1 MSVSLFVQI
10 VKNLGLLRLAET
22 RLAETT
28 IGRRPI
34 GRKPQLADVTI
45 SRNHDWPKAQIGRK
59 RAGGPPLARARY
71 GPPAHFRPILS
82 IFCSNLFLL
91 SVCYIPLQFYTL

>member
-1 MSVSLFVQI
+1 MVKDYTKMACNTFTFYFLFKIYIFTKNGQISLKYFSAS
-10 VKNLGLLRLAET
+10 LRFSGLLRLAET

-59 RAGGPPLARARY
+59 RAG
-71 GPPAHFRPILS
+71 
-82 IFCSNLFLL
+82 
-91 SVCYIPLQFYTL
+91 